1 MSETDGMR
9 VLIVCVPQAG
19 HVRPMLPLATALA
32 SGDAE
37 VLVASGPGARDI
49 VTGAGLAFRSVGP
62 DLDVWFDRLAER
74 TRGRPGRGLSP
85 EHVERYFVP
94 RLFAEVG
101 LDAMLDGLDEAVRDF
116 SPDLLV
122 YEPFSFA
129 APLVAA
135 LHAVPAVRHTI
146 GLPLDP
152 LVVDLASDAVTP
164 AWRAAGLAT
173 PTAAGSYDGPTLDI
187 CPPTLVGAAHPSAF
201 RVQPLRPAPLP
212 DRTAELP
219 VTLPYGG
226 RPLVYVTLGTFA
238 NSDLDLFRLILAA
251 LAALPVN
258 VLVTA
263 GDDAAAAA
271 LGKAP
276 ANAVVAGFVPQAA
289 ILPHCAAVLHHAGAG
304 TTFGLLAHGLPSVAL
319 PQSADNFSI
328 ARRLGSARAAAV
340 LMPGEVTV
348 DSVRAAA
355 RQVLADPAYRRGAER
370 IAAEIAAMPGP
381 ADVAATLRPTTTREE
396 ALR

>member
-1 MSETDGMR
+1 MR

-19 HVRPMLPLATALA
+19 HVRPVLPLATALA
-32 SGDAE
+32 SRDAE
-37 VLVASGPGARDI
+37 VLMASGPGARDI
-49 VTGAGLAFRSVGP
+49 ASGAGLAFRSITP
-62 DLDVWFDRLAER
+62 DLDVWFGRLAER
-74 TRGRPGRGLSP
+74 TRGRPGDGLPP

-116 SPDLLV
+116 APDLLV

-135 LHAVPAVRHTI
+135 LHGVPAVRHTI

-152 LVVDLASDAVTP
+152 LVVDLSSDAVTP
-164 AWRAAGLAT
+164 AWRAAGRAA
-173 PTAAGSYDGPTLDI
+173 PTAAGWYDGLTLDI
-187 CPPTLVGAAHPSAF
+187 CPPTLVGAVHPPAS

-219 VTLPYGG
+219 VTLPHRG

-238 NSDLDLFRLILAA
+238 NSDLELFRLILAA
-251 LAALPVN
+251 LAALPVD

-263 GDDAAAAA
+263 GDDAAVAA
-271 LGKAP
+271 LGEVP
-276 ANAVVAGFVPQAA
+276 ANAFVAGFVPQAT
-289 ILPHCAAVLHHAGAG
+289 ILPRCVAVLHHAGAG

-328 ARRLGSARAAAV
+328 ARRLGSSGAAAV

-355 RQVLADPAYRRGAER
+355 RQVLADPTYRQAAER

-381 ADVAATLRPTTTREE
+381 AEVVATLRPTTTREE